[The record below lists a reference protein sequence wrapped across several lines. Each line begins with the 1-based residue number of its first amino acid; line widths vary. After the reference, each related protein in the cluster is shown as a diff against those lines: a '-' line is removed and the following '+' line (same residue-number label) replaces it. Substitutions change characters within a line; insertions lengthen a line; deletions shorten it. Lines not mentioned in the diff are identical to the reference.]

1 MGKFNIT
8 SEQEEELKGSDSTT
22 PVPLKGAAG
31 QGKGTYHNPVTGR
44 EIISLMDPYHIM
56 KRLRQGWQ
64 LGPASPELKEKW
76 AIREAELREED
87 DRMEAEYVASN
98 EHRDAEKSRFNEA
111 VTTAVAAV
119 LEKLE
124 VALPGKS
131 GAESTA
137 PAPAP
142 EGEPEETQLPLWGS
156 DATPETDTKLTVSEA
171 SRPDLRLVDTRKD

>member
-22 PVPLKGAAG
+22 PVPLEGAAG
-31 QGKGTYHNPVTGR
+31 QGKGIYHNPVTGR
-44 EIISLMDPYHIM
+44 EITSLRDPYHIM
-56 KRLRQGWQ
+56 LRLRQGWQ

-76 AIREAELREED
+76 LLRAVELREED
-87 DRMEAEYVASN
+87 DAMEAEYVASN
-98 EHRDAEKSRFNEA
+98 EHRDAEKARFNEA

-124 VALPGKS
+124 VDLPGKS

-142 EGEPEETQLPLWGS
+142 EGKLEGAQLPL
-156 DATPETDTKLTVSEA
+156 
-171 SRPDLRLVDTRKD
+171 